1 MSKLTE
7 ETKKL
12 ALQELDKLHAHN
24 MKSYHEIGNS
34 LSSENA
40 TEEWAKG
47 MIDTLKNQLFDS
59 EEKIT
64 EESKQELLSLSKDFM
79 QDFEKLLSSDK
90 LTTYQG
96 KNLLS
101 LFKSLKYYGF

>member
-7 ETKKL
+7 ETRKL
-12 ALQELDKLHAHN
+12 ALQEIDKYKASQIN
-24 MKSYHEIGNS
+24 AYNEIVNR

-96 KNLLS
+96 KSLLT
-101 LFKSLKYYGF
+101 LFQSVKYWF